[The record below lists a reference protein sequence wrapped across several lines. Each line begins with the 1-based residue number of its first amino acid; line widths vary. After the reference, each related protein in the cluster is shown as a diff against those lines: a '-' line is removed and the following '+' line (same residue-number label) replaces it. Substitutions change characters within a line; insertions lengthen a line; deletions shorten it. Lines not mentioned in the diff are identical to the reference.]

1 MIDILIKSGKFFLK
15 LFNDKNIE
23 IENKKKINNFNID
36 K

>member
-1 MIDILIKSGKFFLK
+1 MIDILINSLKFFFK

-23 IENKKKINNFNID
+23 IENKNKINNFNIE